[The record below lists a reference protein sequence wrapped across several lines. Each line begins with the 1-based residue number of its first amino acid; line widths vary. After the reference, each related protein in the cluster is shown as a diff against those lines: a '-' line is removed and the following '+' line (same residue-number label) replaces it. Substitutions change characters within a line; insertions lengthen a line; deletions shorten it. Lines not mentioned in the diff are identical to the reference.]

1 MTISEV
7 SKKYDISTD
16 TLRWYEKIGLL
27 RNINRKDNGLRDYT
41 EENCRSIEFVK
52 CMRSAGVSIEFLTQ
66 YIDLV
71 SRGNSTIEKR
81 KELLVL
87 QKEIIEKKIQESQDA
102 LEKLKYKIENY
113 DQIFKKYEPNNK

>member
-52 CMRSAGVSIEFLTQ
+52 CMRAAGVSIEFLIQ

-71 SRGNSTIEKR
+71 SQGNSTIEKR

-113 DQIFKKYEPNNK
+113 DQIFNKCKPNNK

>member
-71 SRGNSTIEKR
+71 SQGNSTIKKR

-113 DQIFKKYEPNNK
+113 DQIFNKS